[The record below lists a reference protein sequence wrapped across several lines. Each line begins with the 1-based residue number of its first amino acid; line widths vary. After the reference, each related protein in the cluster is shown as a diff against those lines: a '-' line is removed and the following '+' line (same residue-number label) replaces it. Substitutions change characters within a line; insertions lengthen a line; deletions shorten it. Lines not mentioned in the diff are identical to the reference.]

1 MKQLIS
7 KPTTDYELSFWQN
20 NQYVVGIDEAG
31 RGPLAGPVVAASVIL
46 PYYIDAN
53 IGFNDSKKLSEKQRE
68 ELYELLITVAVD
80 NSVSFVESDMI
91 DEINIR
97 KATLLAM
104 QTCLKSLEKKVN
116 HVFIDGNYFEHK
128 TLPFTTVV
136 KGDSKVLSIAAAS
149 VLAKISRDRWMTEV
163 ADKDFPQYGFA
174 KHKGYGTR
182 EHIEAILNYGICPL
196 HRKTFLRNIL
206 AQNPQFTLF

>member
-1 MKQLIS
+1 MS